1 MEKNTYKIISKFEC
15 CGRTMELKKAI
26 IDWLF
31 ENKNAW
37 QRTNACREYFR
48 PYIYNADGNFLI
60 GGEEVSDFITEADK
74 LIYG

>member
-1 MEKNTYKIISKFEC
+1 MSEKRI
-15 CGRTMELKKAI
+15 MELKKAI

-48 PYIYNADGNFLI
+48 PYIYNSDGNFLI
-60 GGEEVSDFITEADK
+60 GGEEVSEFITSADK

>member
-1 MEKNTYKIISKFEC
+1 MSEK
-15 CGRTMELKKAI
+15 RTMELKKAI

-31 ENKNAW
+31 ANKNEW
-37 QRTNACREYFR
+37 QRTNACRGYFS
-48 PYIYNADGNFLI
+48 PYIYNADGNYLI